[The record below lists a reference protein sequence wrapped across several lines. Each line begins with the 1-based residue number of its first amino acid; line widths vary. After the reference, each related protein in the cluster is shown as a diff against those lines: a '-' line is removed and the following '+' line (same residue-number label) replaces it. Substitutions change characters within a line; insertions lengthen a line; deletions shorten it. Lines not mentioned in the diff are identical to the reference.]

1 MLKID
6 PTAKISPLA
15 DIEDSTRGTLIEIG
29 ARTFLD
35 AFVKIKPAGGMGDV
49 VIGADCAINS
59 GTVIYTGNGVTIGD
73 AVAIAANCTLAPTN
87 HAVADRTRRIRDQG
101 FQPSKGG
108 IVIEEDAW
116 LGANVVVLDG
126 AIIRKGAVI
135 AAGSVVRG
143 EIPAYEI
150 HAGSPTRRIG
160 VRGSAKEGEG

>member
-6 PTAKISPLA
+6 PTAKISALA
-15 DIEDSTRGTLIEIG
+15 DIEDSIRGTLIEIG
-29 ARTFLD
+29 ARTFVD

-59 GTVIYTGNGVTIGD
+59 GVVIYTGNGVIIGD

-87 HAVADRTRRIRDQG
+87 HAVADVTKRIRDQG

-126 AIIRKGAVI
+126 AIIRRGAVI

-143 EIPAYEI
+143 EVPAYEI
-150 HAGSPTRRIG
+150 HAGVPARRIG
-160 VRGSAKEGEG
+160 QRGAREGGD

>member
-6 PTAKISPLA
+6 PTANISPLA

-29 ARTFLD
+29 AGPFLD

-87 HAVADRTRRIRDQG
+87 HAVADPTRRIRDQG

-135 AAGSVVRG
+135 AAGSGGRG

-150 HAGSPTRRIG
+150 HAGSPTR
-160 VRGSAKEGEG
+160 